1 GQFRRAIAQAEEV
14 AASSLS
20 SVTDN
25 PVFLRPDPTKPDPR
39 HPYGRVY
46 SNGGYHNARA
56 YPALD
61 NLAAAC
67 ADLCAL
73 AERHTTKLLDGR
85 YSLLPDQLMG
95 AEEGYLGILGFVQ
108 VGYAEQA
115 RRAAQRT
122 FLPGSEAGGF
132 GQNDVAPL
140 TGLAWMGQ
148 EEAGRCLDA
157 ALAMLGVVA
166 SQAFAVTERSAPPAL
181 TVLLD
186 EIRAVFPPVVGP
198 RTYAGQLAALL
209 EALRAGIYGT
219 AA

>member
-1 GQFRRAIAQAEEV
+1 QAEEI
-14 AASSLS
+14 ARGSLS

-25 PVFLRPDPTKPDPR
+25 PVFLRPDPS
-39 HPYGRVY
+39 HPYGRVF

-85 YSLLPDQLMG
+85 YSLLPDQLQHDG
-95 AEEGYLGILGFVQ
+95 EGYLGILGFVQ

-115 RRAAQRT
+115 RRSAQRT
-122 FLPGSEAGGF
+122 FLPGGEAGGF

-140 TGLAWMGQ
+140 TGLAWKAQ
-148 EEAGRCLDA
+148 EEAGRCLEA
-157 ALAMLGVVA
+157 ALAMLAVVA
-166 SQAFAVTERSAPPAL
+166 SQAF
-181 TVLLD
+181 
-186 EIRAVFPPVVGP
+186 
-198 RTYAGQLAALL
+198 
-209 EALRAGIYGT
+209 
-219 AA
+219 